1 MPRTRTQNVTA
12 AQWSPNGGAL
22 GAPDLTVPAN
32 QIFGANVFSPSVQR
46 QRVPSEIF
54 KRLQETLDQGLP
66 LDPILADAVAS
77 AMKEWAMEKG
87 ATHFTHWFQPLTGST
102 AEKHDSFYGPTGDGA
117 AIAEFSGKELIQGE
131 PDASSFPTGGIR
143 ATFEAR
149 GYTAWD
155 PTSPAFILENPNG
168 ALLCIPTAFASWTG
182 EALDH
187 KIPLLRSMDAL
198 SKSAV
203 RALRLLGDSA
213 TDRVFTTVGP
223 EQEYFLI
230 DEQYYFER
238 PDLINTGRTLFG
250 AKPPKG
256 HELDDHYFGSIP
268 ERVLACMLETER
280 ELAKLGVPIKTRHN
294 EVAPAQYEVAPIFE
308 NSNVGSDHQQL
319 TMQIMQN
326 VARRYGLVCLLHEKP
341 FAGVNGSGKHNN
353 WSMGTDTGS
362 NLLEPG
368 ATPHENHRF
377 LFFCA
382 AVIQA
387 VNKHQA
393 LLRASIA
400 SPGQDHRLG
409 ANEAPP
415 AIISIFLGAELEK
428 VYSALESG
436 SDDAAT
442 PKSELELGSSV
453 LPALPK
459 HGGDRNRTSPFA
471 FTGNK
476 FEFRAL
482 GSSQSLALPNT
493 VLNTIVAEAIDDL
506 SDKLEAKGGG
516 EEAVLEIVRDAYAAE
531 QADRVR
537 RRQLLRGVARGGRG
551 ARAVQP
557 QADAGRAAVAG
568 QRADRRGVLALR
580 RAVRAR
586 ARVPLRGVRRAVR
599 DEPQHRGGDGG
610 RHGAHAPAP
619 GRAAVHG
626 AARRRRGRRRGGE
639 ADGRDHRPR
648 RRLRREDLRARG
660 GQRRPPR
667 DRGRARGRQVRAD
680 DGGPGDGGGPR
691 GRRQARADR
700 AGLALAAAEVLG
712 DPLHQVASWPAGAA
726 LRRLRPAGACNAVDA
741 VGPTSDAACHARTAE
756 ALGDRPAAARAAG
769 RSRDEGHVEAA
780 TDVGT
785 LLLHAADQVITRR
798 CFQDGAGS
806 PPRARGCAAAAP
818 PRPRR
823 CSTCGANIGYFSG
836 PRRPRASA
844 RSGTVVAVEPDGG
857 QPAPAARTTCGAT
870 GATTPTVVPA
880 AAVDARAACRR
891 CGSAPTNTGDHQ
903 THPTAQ
909 AGDALVPGV
918 ALDDLLDGIRL
929 DVVKID
935 TQGSDHL
942 VVAGLEHTLAASPD
956 AVLLV
961 ELWLDGLADRGLR
974 AEDVL
979 AGYRR
984 TGRALGLLQDDGTAP
999 RASDDEILSTAAG
1012 WEGRWVNL
1020 VLEPA

>member
-1 MPRTRTQNVTA
+1 
-12 AQWSPNGGAL
+12 
-22 GAPDLTVPAN
+22 
-32 QIFGANVFSPSVQR
+32 
-46 QRVPSEIF
+46 
-54 KRLQETLDQGLP
+54 
-66 LDPILADAVAS
+66 
-77 AMKEWAMEKG
+77 MEKG

-198 SKSAV
+198 SRSAV
-203 RALRLLGDSA
+203 RALRLLGDGD
-213 TDRVFTTVGP
+213 TQRVFTTVGP

-428 VYSALESG
+428 VYGALESG
-436 SDDAAT
+436 SEDAAT
-442 PKSELELGSSV
+442 PKSELELGASM

-506 SDKLEAKGGG
+506 SDKLEADGGG
-516 EEAVLEIVRDAYAAE
+516 EEAVLDVVRDAYADNKQIVFDGDNYSEEWHKEAE
-531 QADRVR
+531 ERGLFNLKQTPDALPWLINEQTVEVFSRYDVLSERELESRYEVSVEQYVTNLNIEAETAADMART
-537 RRQLLRGVARGGRG
+537 LLLPAALQYMALLDDAEEGAGV
-551 ARAVQP
+551 
-557 QADAGRAAVAG
+557 
-568 QRADRRGVLALR
+568 
-580 RAVRAR
+580 
-586 ARVPLRGVRRAVR
+586 
-599 DEPQHRGGDGG
+599 E
-610 RHGAHAPAP
+610 
-619 GRAAVHG
+619 
-626 AARRRRGRRRGGE
+626 
-639 ADGRDHRPR
+639 
-648 RRLRREDLRARG
+648 RLRR
-660 GQRRPPR
+660 
-667 DRGRARGRQVRAD
+667 
-680 DGGPGDGGGPR
+680 
-691 GRRQARADR
+691 
-700 AGLALAAAEVLG
+700 
-712 DPLHQVASWPAGAA
+712 
-726 LRRLRPAGACNAVDA
+726 
-741 VGPTSDAACHARTAE
+741 
-756 ALGDRPAAARAAG
+756 
-769 RSRDEGHVEAA
+769 RS
-780 TDVGT
+780 
-785 LLLHAADQVITRR
+785 
-798 CFQDGAGS
+798 
-806 PPRARGCAAAAP
+806 
-818 PRPRR
+818 
-823 CSTCGANIGYFSG
+823 
-836 PRRPRASA
+836 SA
-844 RSGTVVAVEPDGG
+844 
-857 QPAPAARTTCGAT
+857 
-870 GATTPTVVPA
+870 
-880 AAVDARAACRR
+880 
-891 CGSAPTNTGDHQ
+891 
-903 THPTAQ
+903 
-909 AGDALVPGV
+909 
-918 ALDDLLDGIRL
+918 
-929 DVVKID
+929 
-935 TQGSDHL
+935 
-942 VVAGLEHTLAASPD
+942 
-956 AVLLV
+956 
-961 ELWLDGLADRGLR
+961 
-974 AEDVL
+974 
-979 AGYRR
+979 
-984 TGRALGLLQDDGTAP
+984 
-999 RASDDEILSTAAG
+999 
-1012 WEGRWVNL
+1012 
-1020 VLEPA
+1020 